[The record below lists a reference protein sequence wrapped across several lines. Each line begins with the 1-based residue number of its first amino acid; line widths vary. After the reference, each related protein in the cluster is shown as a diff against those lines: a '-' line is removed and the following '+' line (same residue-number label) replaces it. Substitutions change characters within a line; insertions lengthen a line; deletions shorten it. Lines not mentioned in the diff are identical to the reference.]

1 MNKRNGLLLGLGSVA
16 AVLAIGGATLLTGIG
31 VSYQYAAEYMTD
43 GPAYQDIQDLTK
55 ASGAVAHVRIIS
67 AGKSYLVP
75 FDAPVTN
82 VAPARKDDSAK
93 GKLGAQTSGTPAKA
107 QLENGI
113 LQTDYTA
120 EVLDNVRGASV
131 KKGQTIVISQ
141 IGGKLASQGAD
152 GSSKEII
159 VANAEHDPVLQVGDE
174 EMLFMNQDSAS
185 GKFVTTGGGQG
196 RFKVQSNGTLS
207 PVDAHSNLARLQT
220 GKSVSSLK
228 NQVQSVQD

>member
-1 MNKRNGLLLGLGSVA
+1 MNTRKGLLLGLGSVA
-16 AVLAIGGATLLTGIG
+16 AVLAIGGAALISGFG
-31 VSYQYAAEYMTD
+31 VTYQSEALYMTD
-43 GPAYQDIQDLTK
+43 GPNYQDVQDLTK
-55 ASGAVAHVRIIS
+55 ASHAVAHVRIIS

-75 FDAPVTN
+75 FDAAVTN

-93 GKLGAQTSGTPAKA
+93 GKLGQQTSGTPAKG
-107 QLENGI
+107 QLQNGI

-120 EVLDNVRGASV
+120 EILDNVRGAEI
-131 KKGQTIVISQ
+131 KKGQHIVISQ

-174 EMLFMNQDSAS
+174 EMLFMNQDSAT
-185 GKFVTTGGGQG
+185 GKFFTTGGGQG

-207 PVDAHSNLARLQT
+207 AVDAHSALARIQT
-220 GKSVSSLK
+220 GKAVTSLK
-228 NQVQSVQD
+228 NAVQSVHE

>member
-1 MNKRNGLLLGLGSVA
+1 MNKHKGLLLGLGSVA
-16 AVLAIGGATLLTGIG
+16 AVLAIGGAALFTGIG
-31 VSYQYAAEYMTD
+31 VTRQYAAEYMTD

-131 KKGQTIVISQ
+131 KKGQQIVISQ

-152 GSSKEII
+152 GTAREVV
-159 VANAEHDPVLQVGDE
+159 VANAEHDPAMQVGDE
-174 EMLFMNQDSAS
+174 EMLFLNQDAAT
-185 GKFVTTGGGQG
+185 GKFFTTGGGQG

-207 PVDAHSNLARLQT
+207 AVDSHSSLARLET
-220 GKSVSSLK
+220 GKQVASLK
-228 NQVQSVQD
+228 SAVQQVHD

>member
-16 AVLAIGGATLLTGIG
+16 AVLAIGGAALLTGIG
-31 VSYQYAAEYMTD
+31 VSYQSELSYMTD
-43 GPAYQDIQDLTK
+43 GPAYQDVQDLTK

-75 FDAPVTN
+75 FDAAVTN

-93 GKLGAQTSGTPAKA
+93 GKLGQPTTGTPAKG
-107 QLENGI
+107 QLQNGI

-131 KKGQTIVISQ
+131 KKGQQIVISQ
-141 IGGKLASQGAD
+141 IGGKLASPGAD

-159 VANAEHDPVLQVGDE
+159 VANAEHDPVMQVGDE
-174 EMLFMNQDSAS
+174 EMLFLNQDAAT
-185 GKFVTTGGGQG
+185 GKFFTTGGGQG
-196 RFKVQSNGTLS
+196 RFKVQTNGTLS
-207 PVDAHSNLARLQT
+207 AVDAHSNLARLQT
-220 GKSVSSLK
+220 GKQVASLK
-228 NQVQSVQD
+228 NQVQQVHD

>member
-1 MNKRNGLLLGLGSVA
+1 MNKRKGFLLGLGSMA
-16 AVLAIGGATLLTGIG
+16 AVLAIGGAALVSG
-31 VSYQYAAEYMTD
+31 VGVTRQSEALYMTD
-43 GPAYQDIQDLTK
+43 GPDYQDVHDLTK
-55 ASGAVAHVRIIS
+55 ASGAVAHVRILS

-93 GKLGAQTSGTPAKA
+93 GKLGQPTSGTPAMGLL
-107 QLENGI
+107 QNGI

-131 KKGQTIVISQ
+131 KKGQKIVISQ

-152 GSSKEII
+152 GSSKEIV
-159 VANAEHDPVLQVGDE
+159 VANAEHDPVMQVGDE
-174 EMLFMNQDSAS
+174 ELLFLNQDSAT
-185 GKFVTTGGGQG
+185 GKFFTTGGGQG

-207 PVDAHSNLARLQT
+207 PIDVHSSVARLQT
-220 GKSVSSLK
+220 GKPVTSLK
-228 NQVQSVQD
+228 NAVQAVP